1 MLPTYMKARFSSL
14 LAVVTMLASTILPSM
29 ANAADTEAISPGD
42 LIKCASTQA
51 VYYFGPDGKRYVFP
65 NEKTYFTW
73 YTDFTGVKTI
83 SDKRCSTLPLGRS
96 NVTYRPGVKMI
107 KITTDPRTYAVEK
120 GGFLRHVTSQ
130 EMAET
135 LFGLN
140 WKNKID
146 DVADAFFSNYKI
158 GDPITDASQYNAE
171 TVKTATTTI
180 AQDKSFEDGIATI
193 AIGDSS
199 AGFVPFT
206 MTVKKGTQIT
216 WINRDITDHAI
227 TGEGGINSGLVA
239 PDSDYS
245 LTFNTVGSFTYHDT
259 ASTSVTGAIN
269 VIQ

>member
-1 MLPTYMKARFSSL
+1 MKARFTSSL
-14 LAVVTMLASTILPSM
+14 VAVAMLASTILPIA

-42 LIKCASTQA
+42 LIKCTSTQA

-73 YTDFTGVKTI
+73 YTDFKGVKTI

-96 NVTYRPGVKMI
+96 NVTYRAGIKMI
-107 KITTDPRTYAVEK
+107 KITTDPRTYAIEK
-120 GGFLRHVTSQ
+120 GGILRHVTTQ
-130 EMAET
+130 QIAET

-158 GDPITDASQYNAE
+158 GDPIADASQYNIAN
-171 TVKTATTTI
+171 VQTATTTI
-180 AQDKSFEDGIATI
+180 AQDKSFDDSMATI
-193 AIGDSS
+193 AIGDSA

-206 MTVKKGTQIT
+206 MTVKKGTKVH
-216 WINRDITDHAI
+216 WINRDITDHSL
-227 TGEGGINSGLVA
+227 TGEGGINSGNVA
-239 PDSDYS
+239 PDAEYT
-245 LTFNTVGSFTYHDT
+245 LTFNTVGSFSYHDT
-259 ASTSVTGAIN
+259 SKTTITGLIN

>member
-1 MLPTYMKARFSSL
+1 MKARISSL
-14 LAVVTMLASTILPSM
+14 LAVVAMLATTILPSV
-29 ANAADTEAISPGD
+29 ANAATDTEAISPGD
-42 LIKCASTQA
+42 RIKCASTQA

-73 YTDFTGVKTI
+73 YTDFNGVKTI

-107 KITTDPRTYAVEK
+107 KITTDPRTYAVER
-120 GGFLRHVTSQ
+120 GGILRHVTSQ

-158 GDPITDASQYNAE
+158 GDPINDASQYNAE

-180 AQDKSFEDGIATI
+180 AQDKSFDDTIATI

-206 MTVKKGTQIT
+206 LTVKKGTEVT
-216 WINRDITDHAI
+216 WINRDITDHSI
-227 TGEGGINSGLVA
+227 TGEGGISSGLIA
-239 PDSDYS
+239 PDADYS
-245 LTFNTVGSFTYHDT
+245 VTFRTVGSYTYHDV
-259 ASTSVTGAIN
+259 ASASVTGIVN
-269 VIQ
+269 VVE